1 MNEAGELSE
10 GAYAVADVQLRWN
23 SMFAGRSVLLPSGVC
38 ILSIETRASYP

>member
-1 MNEAGELSE
+1 MTEAGELSE
-10 GAYAVADVQLRWN
+10 EDFAVADVKLRWN